1 MVKNISYVFKLGET
15 VKNLSIFFV
24 RFNLDLIN
32 SSILFFNIYVEVN
45 EINKMILKRTK
56 ILDNGI

>member
-1 MVKNISYVFKLGET
+1 MIFIVFKEF
-15 VKNLSIFFV
+15 KYFFV

>member
-56 ILDNGI
+56 NFR